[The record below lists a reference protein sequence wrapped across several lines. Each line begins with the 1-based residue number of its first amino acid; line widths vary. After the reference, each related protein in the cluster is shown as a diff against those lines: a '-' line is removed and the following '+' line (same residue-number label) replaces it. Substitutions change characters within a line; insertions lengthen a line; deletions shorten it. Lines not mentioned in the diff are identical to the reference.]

1 MQDRWSQNRILSIL
15 LTLIFTMLLAS
26 VSYAE
31 EDRLETQPP
40 ETEASPS
47 PAAPLSEEST
57 SSETTETEEMATSD
71 NTSPVDAAQFVGEPA
86 PAPEAEAVPSV
97 STEPEQ
103 AAVEVP
109 KSEEKETSWTDK
121 ISLNGD
127 FRYRLEMIDI
137 PDQDD
142 DTKVRYRHRIRG
154 RIGLNADLSN
164 GFSAGF
170 QIATGSDDPVSTN
183 QTIGDAFSSKPLWID
198 LAFVDWKPAFADGL
212 ALVFGK
218 MKNPFRKPQKTELIW
233 DGDLNPEGMALGFER
248 EIGIAT
254 PFLQTAG
261 FFVEER
267 KKAKDSWLLG
277 VQGGVTLDFAE
288 GLFYVSAG
296 IGYFDHTHIK
306 GATLYHDSEDSFGNS
321 VEVLTDDDDVEYAV
335 YMYDYNMIDGF
346 FELGGKIVKFPW
358 AVFGNVAKNVAE
370 DVDDGLG
377 WLVGAKLGKAKK
389 PLTFDLKYTYRV
401 VESDA
406 VLGVF
411 TDSDFIGGGTDGKGH
426 EWNIGFQVVTAMKIG
441 ASFFLNQTPAK
452 TEDGE
457 KYRDYKRFQLDFQ
470 FKF

>member
-1 MQDRWSQNRILSIL
+1 MKDDPQIRNLQYPII
-15 LTLIFTMLLAS
+15 TFFIMLLVS
-26 VSYAE
+26 TSYAQ
-31 EDRLETQPP
+31 DT
-40 ETEASPS
+40 TVEASQDDGTAANPS
-47 PAAPLSEEST
+47 TDESAT
-57 SSETTETEEMATSD
+57 SSEQDSSAKATVDETVDGTAAQPTEATGGASVTASAPATEEA
-71 NTSPVDAAQFVGEPA
+71 GA
-86 PAPEAEAVPSV
+86 PMEES
-97 STEPEQ
+97 
-103 AAVEVP
+103 
-109 KSEEKETSWTDK
+109 KSESSWTDK
-121 ISLNGD
+121 ISFKGD
-127 FRYRLEMIDI
+127 FRYRLEIIDI

-154 RIGLNADLSN
+154 RIGMNADLSN
-164 GFSAGF
+164 GFGVGF
-170 QIATGSDDPVSTN
+170 QLATGSDDPVSTN
-183 QTIGDAFSSKPLWID
+183 QTIGDAFSTKPLWID
-198 LAFVDWKPAFADGL
+198 LAFVDWKPEFADGL
-212 ALVFGK
+212 ALVLGK
-218 MKNPFRKPQKTELIW
+218 MKNPFRKPQKTELVW
-233 DGDLNPEGMALGFER
+233 DGDLNPEGMALGYER
-248 EIGIAT
+248 EFGIAT

-277 VQGGVTLDFAE
+277 VQGGLTLNFAE

-296 IGYFDHTHIK
+296 IGYFDHTNIK
-306 GATLYHDSEDSFGNS
+306 GAELYHDAEDSFGNS
-321 VEVLTDDDDVEYAV
+321 VEALTDDDGGEYSV

-358 AVFGNVAKNVAE
+358 AVFGNVAKNIAD

-401 VESDA
+401 VEPDA

-426 EWNIGFQVVTAMKIG
+426 EWNVGFQVVKAMKIG
-441 ASFFLNQTPAK
+441 ASFFLNKTPAK